1 MEVNLKQKINK
12 LSSKK
17 HFKLVII
24 LTIVALLA
32 SLMLTNKTIKQKL
45 FGKKTAVV
53 QRTATVKR
61 GNIQEFVSGSNSIYF
76 PNSKTLYSKIG
87 ATVTKVNFK
96 EGDAVKAGDVIA
108 EFDASD
114 FESTL
119 STSTNELMQNQLTAS
134 ANNEAVE
141 NLTIKA
147 SLSGNVTSIN
157 VNEGDKVQSGGAV
170 LTITDTSK
178 LKVML
183 TYNETDVKKISIGQ
197 SANVSLTSLM
207 QSVNGTVTYISS
219 EPTATTA
226 GGKVY
231 AVEIQINNPGALT
244 EGMTASA
251 EIHTS
256 KGEVSSTNTAALSYI
271 KKQTVTSVTG
281 GTVKS
286 ISVKENQKVSA
297 GAIVMTM
304 ENDDVIRNK
313 QSSDLKIAS
322 SQEKIALS
330 SKQLEYY
337 KITSPIDGVITKINF
352 KVGDTVKSGD
362 EVANVSD
369 PTEMNFDV
377 SVDELDIAKISV
389 GQKVNITIDAM
400 EKTEMTPLTGKVS
413 KIAVEGTAS
422 NGVTSFPVTIKID
435 SNLNKLKGGMNA
447 NAEIEVSNQQNV
459 LYVPIEAV
467 TTSGKK
473 NYVWIKGVENTK
485 GVENN
490 LKSGSNTQDV
500 KSENGELGN
509 DSNKARNVSSQEANH
524 SKVANSSQ
532 NYYENAAR
540 KEVEVGINNDSYI
553 EIKSGLNEGDIVVLP
568 QTKTS
573 SNTNTTNRSGMG
585 GGIPGGGVRVQ
596 QGPGGGF

>member
-1 MEVNLKQKINK
+1 MEVNSKQKLK
-12 LSSKK
+12 SLSVKK
-17 HFKLVII
+17 YFKLVIV
-24 LTIVALLA
+24 LAIVALLTILA
-32 SLMLTNKTIKQKL
+32 FTNKTVKQKL

-76 PNSKTLYSKIG
+76 PNSKILYSKIG

-96 EGDAVKAGDVIA
+96 EGDTVKAGDIIA

-119 STSTNELMQNQLTAS
+119 STSTNELLQNQLTAS
-134 ANNEAVE
+134 SNNEAVE

-147 SLSGNVTSIN
+147 PLSGNVTSI
-157 VNEGDKVQSGGAV
+157 VVDEGNKVQAGGAV

-178 LKVML
+178 LKVTL
-183 TYNETDVKKISIGQ
+183 TYNETDVKKISTGQ
-197 SANVSLTSLM
+197 SANVNLTSLM
-207 QSVNGTVTYISS
+207 QSVSGTVTYISS
-219 EPTATTA
+219 QSTATTA

-231 AVEIQINNPGALT
+231 AVEIQMNNPGVLT
-244 EGMTASA
+244 EGMAASA
-251 EIHTS
+251 EINTS

-286 ISVKENQKVSA
+286 ITVKENQKVSA
-297 GAIVMTM
+297 GAVVITM

-369 PTEMNFDV
+369 PTEMDFDV

-400 EKTEMTPLTGKVS
+400 EETETTPLIGKVT

-435 SNLNKLKGGMNA
+435 GNLNKLKGGMNA
-447 NAEIEVSNQQNV
+447 NAEIEVSNQQNI

-467 TTSGKK
+467 TTAGKK
-473 NYVWIKGVENTK
+473 NYVWVKGGEGNTK
-485 GVENN
+485 SGTAPQNTEN
-490 LKSGSNTQDV
+490 K
-500 KSENGELGN
+500 NGALSN
-509 DSNKARNVSSQEANH
+509 DSNKRGNAASQDVKQNNGSSASE
-524 SKVANSSQ
+524 
-532 NYYENAAR
+532 NYYANAVR
-540 KEVEVGINNDSYI
+540 KEVQMGVNNDSYI

-573 SNTNTTNRSGMG
+573 SNTNANTTNRSGMS

>member
-1 MEVNLKQKINK
+1 MEVNSKQKLKN
-12 LSSKK
+12 LSVKK
-17 HFKLVII
+17 YFKVVIV
-24 LTIVALLA
+24 LAIVALLTGLA
-32 SLMLTNKTIKQKL
+32 FTDKTVKQKL

-53 QRTATVKR
+53 QRTVTVKR

-76 PNSKTLYSKIG
+76 PNSKILYSKIG

-96 EGDAVKAGDVIA
+96 EGDTVKAGDIIA

-119 STSTNELMQNQLTAS
+119 STSTNELLQNQLTSS

-141 NLTIKA
+141 NLMIKA
-147 SLSGNVTSIN
+147 SLSGNVTNIA
-157 VNEGDKVQSGGAV
+157 VNEGDKVQAGGTV

-178 LKVML
+178 LKVTL
-183 TYNETDVKKISIGQ
+183 TYNEADVKKVSKGQ
-197 SANVSLTSLM
+197 SANVNLTSLM

-219 EPTATTA
+219 EPTVAAA

-231 AVEIQINNPGALT
+231 AVEIQMNNPGALT

-251 EIHTS
+251 EINTS

-286 ISVKENQKVSA
+286 IAVKENQKVSA
-297 GAIVMTM
+297 GAVVMNIK
-304 ENDDVIRNK
+304 NDDVIRNK

-337 KITSPIDGVITKINF
+337 KIVSPIDGVITKINF

-369 PTEMNFDV
+369 PTEMDFDV

-389 GQKVNITIDAM
+389 GQKVSITIDAM
-400 EKTEMTPLTGKVS
+400 KETETTPLLGNVT

-435 SNLNKLKGGMNA
+435 GKLDKIKGGMNA
-447 NAEIEVSNQQNV
+447 NAEIEVNNKQNV
-459 LYVPIEAV
+459 LYIPIEAV

-473 NYVWIKGVENTK
+473 NYVWIKEGEGNTK
-485 GVENN
+485 SGTAPQNIEN
-490 LKSGSNTQDV
+490 K
-500 KSENGELGN
+500 NGALSN
-509 DSNKARNVSSQEANH
+509 DSNKR
-524 SKVANSSQ
+524 
-532 NYYENAAR
+532 ENAASKYVKQNNGTSASENYYANAVR
-540 KEVEVGINNDSYI
+540 KEVQMGVNNDSYI

-573 SNTNTTNRSGMG
+573 SNTNANTTNRSGMG

>member
-1 MEVNLKQKINK
+1 MEANLKQKLKN
-12 LSSKK
+12 LSVKK
-17 HFKLVII
+17 YFKLMIVLAI
-24 LTIVALLA
+24 LALLT
-32 SLMLTNKTIKQKL
+32 SLAFTNKTIKQKL

-76 PNSKTLYSKIG
+76 PNSKILYSKIG
-87 ATVTKVNFK
+87 ATVTKINFK
-96 EGDAVKAGDVIA
+96 EGDTVKAGDIIA

-119 STSTNELMQNQLTAS
+119 STSTNELLQNQLTAS

-147 SLSGNVTSIN
+147 SLTGNVTNIAVS
-157 VNEGDKVQSGGAV
+157 EGDKVQAGGTV
-170 LTITDTSK
+170 ITITDTSK
-178 LKVML
+178 LKVTL
-183 TYNETDVKKISIGQ
+183 TYNETDVKKVSKGQ
-197 SANVSLTSLM
+197 SANVNLTSLM
-207 QSVNGTVTYISS
+207 QSVNGIVTYISS
-219 EPTATTA
+219 EPTVATA

-231 AVEIQINNPGALT
+231 AVEIQMNNPGTLT

-251 EIHTS
+251 EINTS

-271 KKQTVTSVTG
+271 NKQTVTSVTG

-286 ISVKENQKVSA
+286 ISVRENQKISA
-297 GAIVMTM
+297 GTVVMKM
-304 ENDDVIRNK
+304 ENDDLIRNK
-313 QSSDLKIAS
+313 QSSDLKITS

-337 KITSPIDGVITKINF
+337 KIVSPIDGVITKINF

-369 PTEMNFDV
+369 PTEMDFDV

-400 EKTEMTPLTGKVS
+400 EETEATPLIGKVI

-435 SNLNKLKGGMNA
+435 DKLDKIKGGMNA
-447 NAEIEVSNQQNV
+447 NAEIEVNNKQNV
-459 LYVPIEAV
+459 LYIPIEAV
-467 TTSGKK
+467 TTSEKK
-473 NYVWIKGVENTK
+473 NYVWVKEGEGNTK
-485 GVENN
+485 SGTAPQNTEN
-490 LKSGSNTQDV
+490 K
-500 KSENGELGN
+500 NGALSN
-509 DSNKARNVSSQEANH
+509 DSNKRGNAVLQDLKQNNGSSGSE
-524 SKVANSSQ
+524 
-532 NYYENAAR
+532 NYYANAVR
-540 KEVEVGINNDSYI
+540 KEIQMGVNNDSYI
-553 EIKSGLNEGDIVVLP
+553 EIKGGLNEGDVVILP
-568 QTKTS
+568 QNKAS
-573 SNTNTTNRSGMG
+573 GASEKTTNKNGMSGGM
-585 GGIPGGGVRVQ
+585 PVGGVRVQ